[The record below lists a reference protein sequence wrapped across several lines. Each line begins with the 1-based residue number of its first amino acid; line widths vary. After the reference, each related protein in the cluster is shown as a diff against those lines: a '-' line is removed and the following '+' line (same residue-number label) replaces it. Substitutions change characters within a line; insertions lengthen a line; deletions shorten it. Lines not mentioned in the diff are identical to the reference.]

1 MGVLYPR
8 LLAEQARTLHELY
21 RTLEIAEL
29 TQRHSIS
36 HDSSIFAAIGGDR
49 AGVEDLTALRA
60 GVVQLA
66 IDRGFPGESTRDA
79 RRDFDLQVAE
89 FLHSGMQMVPAEAAA
104 GDVWA
109 FLALVLLPDVS
120 YWRYP
125 RPPGDRVLATDI
137 TRHVFGR
144 LWWRAH
150 LVYSSDDPAPYR
162 ALGILGEA
170 AFDQIY
176 ARRKALGA
184 SPHLVKAILRTWTD
198 LDLEDLDERDVLR
211 GFLQRLL
218 RLSPFVVFDA
228 LEPVALD
235 AELRVVVVE
244 TIEAVRTN
252 RVSSARND

>member
-1 MGVLYPR
+1 MGILYPR
-8 LLAEQARTLHELY
+8 LLAEQAKTLHELY
-21 RTLEIAEL
+21 RTLEIVEL
-29 TQRHSIS
+29 SRRHSTT
-36 HDSSIFAAIGGDR
+36 HDLSIFAAVGGDR
-49 AGVEDLTALRA
+49 AGADDLSALRT

-66 IDRGFPGESTRDA
+66 AEHGFPGESSREA
-79 RRDFDLQVAE
+79 RRDFDIRLAE
-89 FLHSGMQMVPAEAAA
+89 FLHSGMRMVPAEAAA

-109 FLALVLLPDVS
+109 FLALIVLPDVA

-150 LVYSSDDPAPYR
+150 LVYSSDDSGPYD

-176 ARRKALGA
+176 ARRRALGG
-184 SPHLVKAILRTWTD
+184 SPHLVKAILRTWTG
-198 LDLEDLDERDVLR
+198 LDLADLDERDVLR

-218 RLSPFVVFDA
+218 RLSPFLAFDA
-228 LEPVALD
+228 LESGPLD
-235 AELRVVVVE
+235 AELRVVALE
-244 TIEAVRTN
+244 TIAAMQAQAV
-252 RVSSARND
+252 AGKGA

>member
-1 MGVLYPR
+1 MGALYPR
-8 LLAEQARTLHELY
+8 LLPEQARTLHELC

-29 TQRHSIS
+29 SRRHSTA
-36 HDSSIFAAIGGDR
+36 HDSSIYAAIGGDR
-49 AGVEDLTALRA
+49 AGVEALAALRA
-60 GVVQLA
+60 GVVQVA
-66 IDRGFPGESTRDA
+66 TGYGFPGESSRDA

-89 FLHSGMQMVPAEAAA
+89 SLHSGMQMVPAEAAS

-109 FLALVLLPDVS
+109 FLALVLLPDVA

-150 LVYSSDDPAPYR
+150 LVYSSDDPVPYG

-184 SPHLVKAILRTWTD
+184 SPHLVKAILRTWAG

-228 LEPVALD
+228 LETVALD
-235 AELRVVVVE
+235 AELRVVALE
-244 TIEAVRTN
+244 TIDAIRAH
-252 RVSSARND
+252 RPSSGRK

>member
-8 LLAEQARTLHELY
+8 LLAEQAKTLHELY
-21 RTLEIAEL
+21 RNLEIVEL
-29 TQRHSIS
+29 SRRHSTA
-36 HDSSIFAAIGGDR
+36 HDLSIFAAIGGDR
-49 AGVEDLTALRA
+49 AGVDDLSALRS

-66 IDRGFPGESTRDA
+66 AEHGFPGESSRDA
-79 RRDFDLQVAE
+79 RRDFDLRLAE
-89 FLHSGMQMVPAEAAA
+89 YLHSGMRMVPAEAAA

-109 FLALVLLPDVS
+109 FLALVLLPDIA

-150 LVYSSDDPAPYR
+150 LVYSSDDPAPYD

-184 SPHLVKAILRTWTD
+184 SPHLVKAILRTWTG
-198 LDLEDLDERDVLR
+198 LDLQDLDERDVLR

-228 LEPVALD
+228 LETGPLD
-235 AELRVVVVE
+235 IELRVVALE
-244 TIEAVRTN
+244 TIGEMQGKLSTGRH
-252 RVSSARND
+252 R